1 MDRIRT
7 LAGAFPSR
15 YDVPVIA
22 RVDTRV
28 FTERYFTRCLDC
40 AFCQDA
46 CCQHGV
52 DVDLLHVAA
61 MDRHAEALEAYTG
74 APRGDWFTD
83 EDELDTELPGGGSK
97 RTRVVDGRCVF
108 HRRGG
113 RGCLLH
119 AYCEEQGMDYHELKS
134 IVDCLFPLTYYD
146 DVLCPALEIDER
158 SLVCMGSGPTLYRG
172 IRDEVRYYFGQGCV
186 DALDRVE
193 AVVGDR

>member
-1 MDRIRT
+1 MNHIRA
-7 LAGAFPSR
+7 LDNAFPSR
-15 YDVPVIA
+15 YGVPTIA

-28 FTERYFTRCLDC
+28 FTARYFTHCLDC
-40 AFCQDA
+40 GFCRDA

-61 MDRHAEALEAYTG
+61 IDRHAAALEAYTG
-74 APRGDWFTD
+74 VARDAWFTD
-83 EDELDTELPGGGSK
+83 EDESDPELPGGGSK

-113 RGCLLH
+113 RGCSLH
-119 AYCEEQGMDYHELKS
+119 AYCEERGMDYHELKS

-146 DVLCPALEIDER
+146 DVLCPALEIDDR

-172 IRDEVRYYFGQGCV
+172 IRDEVRYYFGDQCV
-186 DALDRVE
+186 AAMDRVE
-193 AVVGDR
+193 AVTGRR